1 MDLRSVRYFVQIAN
15 AGSIT
20 LAAGQLGVA
29 QSALSRH
36 VRILEHDLG
45 VQLLVREPRA
55 PIALVK

>member
-1 MDLRSVRYFVQIAN
+1 MDLRGIRYFVQIAN
-15 AGSIT
+15 AGNIT

-36 VRILEHDLG
+36 VRILEDDLG